1 MPKNLLKRTRKARI
15 TRKQKGSP
23 LTRNYP
29 FATEKLRI
37 ERNLSRTFIKTSKFS
52 ALFLQIAQSRIQY
65 FKSISFTICTTFLL
79 FLALSE
85 THAGLNDVD
94 YIVGEFLTLV
104 DNVHI
109 DRTDGVSVLVVV
121 DIGDVLRLQLVAV
134 VVDLVLDIE

>member
-1 MPKNLLKRTRKARI
+1 MTDKIINPYKNLLCEVETQKKASHR
-15 TRKQKGSP
+15 GEAS
-23 LTRNYP
+23 
-29 FATEKLRI
+29 
-37 ERNLSRTFIKTSKFS
+37 LS
-52 ALFLQIAQSRIQY
+52 
-65 FKSISFTICTTFLL
+65 LL
-79 FLALSE
+79 DLLLSE